1 MHSIIRSSK
10 HRIIHSLFAPQRA
23 VLFVCLC
30 GVCMMLSMTVQARA
44 VKSSKRNAPRTSSKS
59 ISKRDVPTFVQIHA
73 PTGIKRVPIVSIRG
87 KNYCSFGE
95 LISISRIGKLNSK
108 INTLKLAKGDTKQS
122 NTMGWNVSGAVLQV
136 EPTSFFV
143 RVQRPDSIYV
153 IQLSLPPIRRGAA
166 VLVPYPQFFTSVAAT
181 GLISFQS
188 PRRIVRWSTKPA
200 IAQEKT
206 MLRVPSLFE
215 PPPRPV
221 SGEGSSSVR
230 SSSDGTSS
238 EQTIDT
244 PESKS
249 NQGNTTNPGSTTNQE
264 SSKQPSGIQDSRVID
279 SPAVDAKE
287 SPSVPSRKVEVDTFR
302 QQVPIRQMFP
312 RDLKRRELDDS
323 ADSMLRIEYDG
334 QRPIGVSEAGIV
346 SECFDRCG
354 GPMLAAVGKLL
365 LRGVP
370 RITSVVVRHR
380 SEGVVFR
387 FTADEA
393 LHQPPRVTVHR
404 RRLRI
409 AFPGVVNA
417 ARYPSSFPAARVTR
431 FQSFLDNSH
440 QIYSCLLPKVDMSA
454 LVQRRS
460 AKCLEIV
467 CGNTGTMQVDRS
479 LSNVQSAQREQHSHL
494 KKQLEGSDGVE
505 EVKKISSTTSYAERD
520 VKSGD
525 GTKRINASSAG
536 TKAERALE
544 KERKKWRF
552 DCVVID
558 AGHGGKDDGAHS
570 IHGYR
575 EKDATLAIALSLR
588 SELRKRQP
596 GLKVVMTRSKDVF
609 IPLHE
614 RGSIANRAD
623 GKLFVS
629 IHCNSVPRKPSRAR
643 GCETYILSP
652 AKTSA
657 AIDVA
662 TRENAVVQLEDERE
676 KYAGM
681 TSDQQVLATLAQTS
695 FVKFSSAFA
704 HSVQKNVVR
713 LTDMPDRGVSQA
725 GFLVLVCASMPA
737 VLVETGFVSH
747 PEDEK
752 LLFRPQGQRKIAQ
765 GIATAIGEYAS
776 SYAKQIQR

>member
-1 MHSIIRSSK
+1 MACAT
-10 HRIIHSLFAPQRA
+10 L
-23 VLFVCLC
+23 CLP
-30 GVCMMLSMTVQARA
+30 VAANTVNSN
-44 VKSSKRNAPRTSSKS
+44 KESAPRASLK
-59 ISKRDVPTFVQIHA
+59 SKRDLPTSVRLYS
-73 PTGIKRVPIVSIRG
+73 PNGIKSVPIVTIQG
-87 KNYCSFGE
+87 KYYCSFGE
-95 LISISRIGKLNSK
+95 LSGELRNTSHFGKLNSK
-108 INTLKLAKGDTKQS
+108 INKSENSKEKTKFS
-122 NTMGWNVSGAVLQV
+122 NTIGWNVSGATLQV

-143 RVQRPDSIYV
+143 RVQRPDSIFM
-153 IQLSLPPIRRGAA
+153 IQLSVPPIRRGGTI
-166 VLVPYPQFFTSVAAT
+166 LVPYPQFFTSVAAT
-181 GLISFQS
+181 RLISFQS
-188 PRRIVRWSTKPA
+188 RSRIVRWSSKPA
-200 IAQEKT
+200 SEHETT
-206 MLRVPSLFE
+206 MVRVPSLFE
-215 PPPRPV
+215 PHLQPV
-221 SGEGSSSVR
+221 SGER
-230 SSSDGTSS
+230 TSSD
-238 EQTIDT
+238 QTIDL

-249 NQGNTTNPGSTTNQE
+249 NQGST
-264 SSKQPSGIQDSRVID
+264 KQRSGLQDSRAGD
-279 SPAVDAKE
+279 SLPGDLNE
-287 SPSVPSRKVEVDTFR
+287 SPMVPTRKVEIDTFR
-302 QQVPIRQMFP
+302 QQLPIRQMFP

-323 ADSMLRIEYDG
+323 ADSMLHIENDN
-334 QRPIGVSEAGIV
+334 QRSIGAGDAGVVSD
-346 SECFDRCG
+346 CFDRLG
-354 GPMLAAVGKLL
+354 GPMIAAVRKVP

-370 RITSVVVRHR
+370 RITSLVVRHR

-393 LHQPPRVTVHR
+393 LHQPPRVAVHR

-409 AFPGVVNA
+409 AFSGVVNA

-440 QIYSCLLPKVDMSA
+440 QIYSCLLPNVDMSA
-454 LVQRRS
+454 LIQRRS
-460 AKCLEIV
+460 TKCFEIV
-467 CGNTGTMQVDRS
+467 CRYTSTTPITESVR
-479 LSNVQSAQREQHSHL
+479 NVQDAHNKQRSHL
-494 KKQLEGSDGVE
+494 KKQSAGLDGVKG
-505 EVKKISSTTSYAERD
+505 VKKISSTTSNAEID
-520 VKSGD
+520 VKRGD
-525 GTKRINASSAG
+525 GTQGMNASSAA

-558 AGHGGKDDGAHS
+558 AGHGGKDDGAQS

-588 SELRKRQP
+588 SELRRRQP

-623 GKLFVS
+623 GKLFIS

-662 TRENAVVQLEDERE
+662 TRENSVVQLEDERE

-695 FVKFSSAFA
+695 FVKFSSEFA
-704 HSVQKNVVR
+704 HSVQKNVAR
-713 LTDMPDRGVSQA
+713 LTDLPDRGVSQA

-765 GIATAIGEYAS
+765 GIATAIVEYAA